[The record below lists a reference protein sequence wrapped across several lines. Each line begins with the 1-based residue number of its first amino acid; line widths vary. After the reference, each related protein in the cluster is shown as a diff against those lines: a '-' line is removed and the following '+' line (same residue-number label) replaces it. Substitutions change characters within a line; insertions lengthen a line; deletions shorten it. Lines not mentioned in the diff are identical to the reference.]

1 MKKLLLLLLLSVL
14 LFSCVKEVDKTQT
27 CGWVFDKYFQSPAGD
42 STATN
47 RTYWLWLANDTLSN
61 APNNRYKI
69 QVSKPTFDTM
79 LVGQPY
85 PQQYCY

>member
-1 MKKLLLLLLLSVL
+1 MKKIIASAAICMA
-14 LFSCVKEVDKTQT
+14 LFSCVKEIDKTQT
-27 CGWVFDKYFQSPAGD
+27 CAWVFDKFFQSPAGD
-42 STATN
+42 STANN

-61 APNNRYKI
+61 APGNRYTI

-79 LVGQPY
+79 LAGQFY